1 MGDKIFKV
9 VLRTAA
15 LITIVWVLQGCSAVP
30 LTQISKFGEAT
41 SALAGNATEA
51 FRTFDDAAIERE
63 IYRFA
68 LDSTLQPADTTFER
82 ILEKGGRRK
91 ARFELLEALSSYGK
105 SLQAI
110 ASANLQ
116 DEIDAASLNLF
127 GALVG
132 LDATVG
138 EAAGGRGLGTSNL
151 GILAT
156 GVQALAS
163 VGIEKQKQRSLKA
176 IVIFA
181 DSTIQR
187 VTGQMSEEF
196 RMLGRLVVSGQKEIE
211 ATLNDLYFNVKGRK
225 SFDRRIELLSRMAAQ
240 HRRIAGAGIVFDQL
254 SENMKRVGE
263 IHSEIRSA
271 MEEDRFSSAALAVEI
286 GSLVKSVE
294 HSKKFLES
302 LK

>member
-82 ILEKGGRRK
+82 IIEKGGRRK

-151 GILAT
+151 GIL
-156 GVQALAS
+156 
-163 VGIEKQKQRSLKA
+163 
-176 IVIFA
+176 FN
-181 DSTIQR
+181 
-187 VTGQMSEEF
+187 F
-196 RMLGRLVVSGQKEIE
+196 EI
-211 ATLNDLYFNVKGRK
+211 N
-225 SFDRRIELLSRMAAQ
+225 
-240 HRRIAGAGIVFDQL
+240 
-254 SENMKRVGE
+254 
-263 IHSEIRSA
+263 
-271 MEEDRFSSAALAVEI
+271 
-286 GSLVKSVE
+286 
-294 HSKKFLES
+294 
-302 LK
+302 